1 MSITFTV
8 RGPTKESVSEFYYH
22 FYRSL
27 RRAVEGGPELELLY
41 CTPDELERSFDL
53 KNAGIPALK
62 AACDAIEDKRGC
74 QVVAPAEYTIPEPVV
89 EEPVADEPAV
99 EETVIEEPADP
110 APEPVP
116 VVAAPVNRRGRRR
129 TK

>member
-8 RGPTKESVSEFYYH
+8 RGPAKETVSEFYYH

-27 RRAVEGGPELELLY
+27 LRAVTDGPELELLHRTDNG
-41 CTPDELERSFDL
+41 CERSFAL

-89 EEPVADEPAV
+89 EEPVAEEPAV
-99 EETVIEEPADP
+99 EA
-110 APEPVP
+110 EPVVEAEP
-116 VVAAPVNRRGRRR
+116 EVVAPAKRRGRRS

>member
-8 RGPTKESVSEFYYH
+8 RGPAKETVSEFYYH

-27 RRAVEGGPELELLY
+27 LRAVEDGPELELLHRTDNG
-41 CTPDELERSFDL
+41 CERSFAL

-74 QVVAPAEYTIPEPVV
+74 QVVAPAEYTIPEPAV
-89 EEPVADEPAV
+89 EEPIVDEPAV
-99 EETVIEEPADP
+99 EEPVIEEPADP

>member
-8 RGPTKESVSEFYYH
+8 RGPAKETVSEFYYH

-27 RRAVEGGPELELLY
+27 LRAVEDGPELELLHRTDDG
-41 CTPDELERSFDL
+41 CERSFAL

-89 EEPVADEPAV
+89 EEP
-99 EETVIEEPADP
+99 
-110 APEPVP
+110 
-116 VVAAPVNRRGRRR
+116 AAPVVEEAVVEAAAAESAPAPRRGRRA
-129 TK
+129 KQ

>member
-8 RGPTKESVSEFYYH
+8 RGPAKETVSEFYYH

-27 RRAVEGGPELELLY
+27 LRAVEDGPELELLHRTDDG
-41 CTPDELERSFDL
+41 CERSFAL

-74 QVVAPAEYTIPEPVV
+74 QVVSPAEYTIPEPVV
-89 EEPVADEPAV
+89 EEPIADEPAV
-99 EETVIEEPADP
+99 EA
-110 APEPVP
+110 EPVVEAEP
-116 VVAAPVNRRGRRR
+116 EVVAPAKRRGRRS